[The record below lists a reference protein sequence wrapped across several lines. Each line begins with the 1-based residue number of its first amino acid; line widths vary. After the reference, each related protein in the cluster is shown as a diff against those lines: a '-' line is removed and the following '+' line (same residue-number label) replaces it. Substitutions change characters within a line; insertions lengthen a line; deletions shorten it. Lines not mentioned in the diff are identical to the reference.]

1 MAEDKVK
8 RQHYVP
14 RFYLEGFSA
23 NGRSIYGIR
32 VGHNGILKLSTE
44 KVCVERDLYETAWRL
59 PEVNEKYL
67 LRNDLEKRLSEKE
80 GSFSRALG
88 AVLGMQDFKRPA
100 DAELETKATLAEF
113 VSNLLLRNP
122 KSMPFFLE
130 GPRGAEMESELETI
144 GRLCDWLG
152 FPFDS
157 EALYEAGT
165 KRALLAIED
174 DRAPHSAIAKSIKR
188 MHLSVLDAPAGS
200 SFATSSFP
208 VLFDLKPNENGIET
222 PVSVYLPIS
231 SRRAI
236 LFSPEGAGFA
246 DQTIDSTEVDK
257 LNSCYLPE
265 NNAYAEWI
273 LAEKEETLANL
284 AARSRAWF

>member
-14 RFYLEGFSA
+14 RFYLKAFSA

-32 VGHNGILKLSTE
+32 VGHSGVLKLSTE
-44 KVCVERDLYETAWRL
+44 KVCVERDLYETAWKL
-59 PEVNEKYL
+59 PEVDEKYL

-80 GSFSRALG
+80 GSFSRALES
-88 AVLGMQDFKRPA
+88 VLGMQNFERPA
-100 DAELETKATLAEF
+100 DAELEIKASLAEF

-130 GPRGAEMESELETI
+130 GPRGAEVESELESI
-144 GRLCDWLG
+144 GRVCDSLG

-157 EALYEAGT
+157 EALYEAGI

-174 DRAPHSAIAKSIKR
+174 GRAPHLAIAKSIKR
-188 MHLSVLDAPAGS
+188 MHLSVLDAPVDS
-200 SFATSSFP
+200 SFVTSSFP
-208 VLFDLKPNENGIET
+208 VLFDSKPDENDIET

-246 DQTIDSTEVDK
+246 DQTIGAIEVDK

-273 LAEKEETLANL
+273 LAEEEETLANL
-284 AARSRAWF
+284 AARSSVWI